1 MKRLRSHIW
10 TVYVFI
16 KVTKSMVRKPME
28 VIYKAKTINKLK
40 EVLCSIYNYKKK
52 EEKLTKNLNRHFSNC
67 KL

>member
-1 MKRLRSHIW
+1 
-10 TVYVFI
+10 
-16 KVTKSMVRKPME
+16 ME